1 MSERLHK
8 VLAQHGLGSRR
19 EIEKWM
25 LEGRILLNGKAASPG
40 ERYRGGD
47 RVVVDGRDVTA
58 HLKTVKGPQ
67 VLIYH
72 KPQGQPISAGEP
84 DEGEAPGHG
93 AVYTDAPGARAS
105 VLESLPA
112 IRGGRWLAIN
122 AMQTGDSGL
131 LLLTRDGRLV
141 DALRRRAEM
150 TPTAYVAR
158 VLVPAPD
165 FDLAALPRAVNYD
178 GETIEFGTLEAAG
191 GEGTN
196 RWFRVESPRAHR
208 RAAVRALFE
217 SQGMKVSRVIQ
228 LRFAGLEL
236 PRDLPRGRHRA
247 VPEREVAALYAH
259 AGLAMPAQEEEVSAT
274 RSRRRP
280 PPDRRK
286 PKRPGSRR
294 VGEQTGK
301 TAAPTPRSGE
311 RQIQAGARRGRGPG
325 RTSTQAARG
334 ARADRG
340 AQAERGARA
349 DRGSQVERGARAERT
364 SQVDRGSSRPRTQ
377 EGSPARARL
386 VTPTRGRRRSGATG
400 TRRSRR

>member
-8 VLAQHGLGSRR
+8 VLARHGLGSRR

-25 LEGRILLNGKAASPG
+25 LEGRILLNGKAALPG

-47 RVVVDGRDVTA
+47 RVLVDGRDVTA
-58 HLKTVKGPQ
+58 HLRTAKGPQ

-72 KPQGQPISAGEP
+72 KPQGQPISAGGP
-84 DEGEAPGHG
+84 DESEAPRDC
-93 AVYTDAPGARAS
+93 AVNTDAAGARAS

-131 LLLTRDGRLV
+131 LLLTRDGRLA
-141 DALRRRAEM
+141 DALRRRAET

-158 VLVPAPD
+158 VLVPVPD
-165 FDLAALPRAVNYD
+165 FDVAALPRAVSYD
-178 GETIEFGTLEAAG
+178 GERIEFATIEAAG

-217 SQGMKVSRVIQ
+217 SQGLKVSRVIQ
-228 LRFAGLEL
+228 LSFAGLDL

-259 AGLAMPAQEEEVSAT
+259 AGLTMPQEEEISANSAAT
-274 RSRRRP
+274 HSRRRP

-286 PKRPGSRR
+286 PKRPGSRSAR
-294 VGEQTGK
+294 EHAAKAGAAVSGSAGEPE
-301 TAAPTPRSGE
+301 A
-311 RQIQAGARRGRGPG
+311 QAGSARREIARRGG
-325 RTSTQAARG
+325 QA
-334 ARADRG
+334 
-340 AQAERGARA
+340 
-349 DRGSQVERGARAERT
+349 
-364 SQVDRGSSRPRTQ
+364 DRGSSRPRTQ
-377 EGSPARARL
+377 EGPPACAGSNI
-386 VTPTRGRRRSGATG
+386 PASGRRRGGATGTRGGPTG

>member
-1 MSERLHK
+1 LSERLHK
-8 VLAQHGLGSRR
+8 VLARHGLGSRR

-25 LEGRILLNGKAASPG
+25 LEGRILLNGKAALPG

-47 RVVVDGRDVTA
+47 RVLVDGRDVTA
-58 HLKTVKGPQ
+58 HLRTAKGPQ

-72 KPQGQPISAGEP
+72 KPQGQPVSAGP
-84 DEGEAPGHG
+84 DESEAPRDCAANTHAAG
-93 AVYTDAPGARAS
+93 VRAS

-112 IRGGRWLAIN
+112 IRGGRWLVIN

-131 LLLTRDGRLV
+131 LLLTRDGRLA
-141 DALRRRAEM
+141 DALRRRAET

-165 FDLAALPRAVNYD
+165 FDVAALPRAVSYD
-178 GETIEFGTLEAAG
+178 GERIEFATIEAAG

-217 SQGMKVSRVIQ
+217 SQGLKVSRVIQ
-228 LRFAGLEL
+228 LSFAGLDL

-259 AGLAMPAQEEEVSAT
+259 AGLAMPAREEEISANSAAT
-274 RSRRRP
+274 HSRRRP

-286 PKRPGSRR
+286 PKRPDSRSVREHAAKAGAAASGSGQPEAQAGSRR
-294 VGEQTGK
+294 E
-301 TAAPTPRSGE
+301 AA
-311 RQIQAGARRGRGPG
+311 
-325 RTSTQAARG
+325 
-334 ARADRG
+334 
-340 AQAERGARA
+340 
-349 DRGSQVERGARAERT
+349 
-364 SQVDRGSSRPRTQ
+364 RPRTQ
-377 EGSPARARL
+377 EGSPARARSNI
-386 VTPTRGRRRSGATG
+386 PASGRRRGGATGTRGGPTG